1 MGEAFDGGAGLWL
14 MDWVVNRREF
24 LSIGLFHLEQAR
36 HVNPARANMIQ
47 RD

>member
-24 LSIGLFHLEQAR
+24 LSIGLFHLEQAALSAGLKGR
-36 HVNPARANMIQ
+36 Q
-47 RD
+47 